1 MFSYKFLGN
10 KLLHLFLV
18 FLGVSIVTFAI
29 SHVIPGDPARMLV
42 GPHASAETLA
52 AARESLGLDKPVYQQ
67 YLLYMTGLFHGD
79 MGLSIRTQMPVSGE
93 LAKYF
98 PATLELTL
106 VSMLI
111 AVVCGI
117 FLGVMSAVHRDSWID
132 HVSRVISMVGV
143 SVPLFW
149 SGVVCLILFYKVFP
163 VFPASGRLDTF
174 LTPPVPVTG
183 LYVIDGLLAGN
194 MDVVTSA
201 LHHLLLPALCLA
213 YAQLAII
220 TRQVEKRHDRCARAG
235 LHPHGACLR
244 HPEAEDHLPLCAE
257 ECAHPDCYHHGAH
270 RR

>member
-1 MFSYKFLGN
+1 
-10 KLLHLFLV
+10 
-18 FLGVSIVTFAI
+18 
-29 SHVIPGDPARMLV
+29 MLV

-163 VFPASGRLDTF
+163 VFRL
-174 LTPPVPVTG
+174 
-183 LYVIDGLLAGN
+183 
-194 MDVVTSA
+194 
-201 LHHLLLPALCLA
+201 
-213 YAQLAII
+213 
-220 TRQVEKRHDRCARAG
+220 R
-235 LHPHGACLR
+235 GAWIRSLR
-244 HPEAEDHLPLCAE
+244 RP
-257 ECAHPDCYHHGAH
+257 

>member
-149 SGVVCLILFYKVFP
+149 SGVWIL
-163 VFPASGRLDTF
+163 S
-174 LTPPVPVTG
+174 
-183 LYVIDGLLAGN
+183 
-194 MDVVTSA
+194 
-201 LHHLLLPALCLA
+201 
-213 YAQLAII
+213 
-220 TRQVEKRHDRCARAG
+220 
-235 LHPHGACLR
+235 LR
-244 HPEAEDHLPLCAE
+244 RPC
-257 ECAHPDCYHHGAH
+257 
-270 RR
+270 R